1 VQYWLLKSEPD
12 EFSIA
17 QLVARPRRTA
27 PWDGVRNYQA
37 RNYLCAMKRGDR
49 AFFYHSSC
57 AEPAVAGVVEVVRAA
72 YPDATARDPRS
83 PYHDPRATADRPVW
97 FAVDVRLVETFEQ
110 PVTLAAIR
118 RDPALGSMPLVQRGS
133 RLSVMPVAPAEWR
146 VIGRLARRKTGQFH
160 QPRRRKK

>member
-1 VQYWLLKSEPD
+1 LLKSEPD

-17 QLVARPRRTA
+17 QLAARPRRTA
-27 PWDGVRNYQA
+27 SWDGVRNYQA

-72 YPDATARDPRS
+72 YPDATARDARS
-83 PYHDPRATADRPVW
+83 PYHDPRARADRPVW

-118 RDPALGSMPLVQRGS
+118 RNPALGNMPLVQRGS
-133 RLSVMPVAPAEWR
+133 RLSVMPVTPAEWR
-146 VIGRLARRKTGQFH
+146 VIGGLARRKAEQSH
-160 QPRRRKK
+160 QPRRPKK